1 MENLF
6 LQKNW
11 AINCVNNEYL
21 FITDSSYIYNKN
33 ENYNS
38 YLDPNKKKKIKNK
51 NKEINLFLSIKQKY
65 NNSLINNK
73 MINEN

>member
-1 MENLF
+1 M
-6 LQKNW
+6 
-11 AINCVNNEYL
+11 NNEYL

-33 ENYNS
+33 ENYNVI
-38 YLDPNKKKKIKNK
+38 YLDPNKEKKIKNK
-51 NKEINLFLSIKQKY
+51 NKEINLLLSIKQKY